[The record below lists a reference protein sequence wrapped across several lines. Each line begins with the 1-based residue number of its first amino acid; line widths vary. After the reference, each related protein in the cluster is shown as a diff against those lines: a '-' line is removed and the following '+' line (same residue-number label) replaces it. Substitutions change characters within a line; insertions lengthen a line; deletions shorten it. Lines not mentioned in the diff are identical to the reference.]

1 MALGTDARATTGGK
15 RRFSDAGTQAAIC
28 AGMAPEEAA
37 ETMTLL
43 KKLRATPG
51 SLEAL
56 AAAARDEAM
65 ELDGGG
71 PGGPGHERQGR
82 ALRELAAPPRGR
94 RASAESRGGKE
105 NGDASPE
112 AAALGDDASLARPAA
127 GATGSPPPPTRAADA
142 PPAAAAAAT
151 AAAPVP
157 APPAPAPA
165 PATAIVAMMDTSIY
179 GKGRPAGLA
188 EKLMLCLLRVHLI
201 PRAEHLAKFLAA
213 RRRGGRKEALLPIL
227 LNPRAA

>member
-82 ALRELAAPPRGR
+82 ALRELAAPPRQQ
-94 RASAESRGGKE
+94 ATQQLHS
-105 NGDASPE
+105 DA
-112 AAALGDDASLARPAA
+112 
-127 GATGSPPPPTRAADA
+127 
-142 PPAAAAAAT
+142 
-151 AAAPVP
+151 
-157 APPAPAPA
+157 
-165 PATAIVAMMDTSIY
+165 
-179 GKGRPAGLA
+179 
-188 EKLMLCLLRVHLI
+188 C
-201 PRAEHLAKFLAA
+201 
-213 RRRGGRKEALLPIL
+213 
-227 LNPRAA
+227 